1 MNKTIQKKILGHSN
15 GGEWEIVVKIS
26 SESFCWVKIW
36 HMNRSSQHSVILDT
50 KLSGTEFSGTS
61 KKIWLCWFCPVFQK
75 FCSQSE
81 NVVPFSTKTFQRTQ
95 TWIFNIMET
104 TLRSSKGTYQN
115 LGKWAHIISEIVLA
129 FWLVLTYDLLEDRFI
144 DDIMNIL
151 FCFFIIYTKQLV

>member
-1 MNKTIQKKILGHSN
+1 MKIDVTLLNEQNNPEKNSRAFKWRWMRNSSKNIFRKFLLSKNLTYELFISTFCNFGHKIKWN
-15 GGEWEIVVKIS
+15 GIFRNV
-26 SESFCWVKIW
+26 
-36 HMNRSSQHSVILDT
+36 
-50 KLSGTEFSGTS
+50 
-61 KKIWLCWFCPVFQK
+61 KIWLCWFCPVFQK

-129 FWLVLTYDLLEDRFI
+129 FWLVLTYDLLEDRC
-144 DDIMNIL
+144 MHRWHH
-151 FCFFIIYTKQLV
+151 